1 MQIITRYLLHARQH
15 IGGTKDRDINM
26 ADTEQRQKESTT
38 HSPSKNEN
46 WGRQRLGIKTK
57 VI

>member
-1 MQIITRYLLHARQH
+1 MQIITRYPLHARWY
-15 IGGTKDRDINM
+15 TDAKDRDINM

-38 HSPSKNEN
+38 HSPNKKEN
-46 WGRQRLGIKTK
+46 RGRQRLGIKTK